1 MRRLILASLVLL
13 VPVPVAASAQ
23 TPASSEIAITS
34 AGDQLRGT
42 LLVPARTAR
51 GAEPVLMLAGS
62 GATDRNGNNIQVSAQ
77 PYRLLADAL
86 AARGITTL
94 RVDKRGIGGSAAGGH
109 REEELRVQMFAD
121 DANAWAAE
129 LRRRTGAHCV
139 WLLGHS
145 EGTMHALLAAPTSR
159 DLCGLILLSPAGR
172 RIGDVLRAQLR
183 GNPANAPLLNEALH
197 DLAELEAGRRVP
209 GEGMNQA
216 LLQIFRPSVQPFMIS
231 LLAVDPPALA
241 RAYRGRILIVNG
253 TTDLQT
259 PVADAR
265 ALATARP
272 GIVLRI
278 IDGMNHVL
286 KLAPADFAANFATY
300 GNPDLPLAPE
310 LVDAVTGFILSGQR
324 LPR

>member
-1 MRRLILASLVLL
+1 MRRLLLPFLALFASAAAAQTA
-13 VPVPVAASAQ
+13 PVAN
-23 TPASSEIAITS
+23 EIAI
-34 AGDQLRGT
+34 GPQGNQLKGT
-42 LLVPARTAR
+42 LLEPARTAP

-62 GATDRNGNNIQVSAQ
+62 GATDRDGNNIQVRAQ

-109 REEELRVQMFAD
+109 SEEELRVQMFAD

-129 LRRRTGAHCV
+129 LRRRTGARCV

-145 EGTMHALLAAPTSR
+145 EGTMHALLAAQQPR
-159 DLCGLILLSPAGR
+159 GLCGIILLSPAGR
-172 RIGDVLRAQLR
+172 RIGDVMRAQLR
-183 GNPANAPLLNEALH
+183 NNPANASLLPEALH

-209 GEGMNQA
+209 GEGMNPA
-216 LLQIFRPSVQPFMIS
+216 LLQIFRPSIQPFMIS
-231 LLAVDPPALA
+231 MLAVDPPALA

-253 TTDLQT
+253 TNDLQT

-265 ALATARP
+265 QLAAARP
-272 GIVLRI
+272 GIVLRVI
-278 IDGMNHVL
+278 EGMNHVL
-286 KLAPADFAANFATY
+286 KLAPADFNGNFATY
-300 GNPDLPLAPE
+300 ANPDLPLAPG
-310 LVDAVTGFILSGQR
+310 LVDALTGFILAEQR